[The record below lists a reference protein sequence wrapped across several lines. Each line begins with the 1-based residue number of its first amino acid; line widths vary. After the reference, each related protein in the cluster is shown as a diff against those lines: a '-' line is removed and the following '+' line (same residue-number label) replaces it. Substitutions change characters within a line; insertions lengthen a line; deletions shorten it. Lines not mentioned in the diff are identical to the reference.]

1 MQRELQPTPKESII
15 STMDTLTQIIN
26 EAINEMNQNIAEDLV
41 VNFGFDYNEAIKV
54 VTDFNDFELVDS
66 ENSDF

>member
-1 MQRELQPTPKESII
+1 MQPTPKESII

-41 VNFGFDYNEAIKV
+41 VNFGLDYNEAIKV

>member
-1 MQRELQPTPKESII
+1 
-15 STMDTLTQIIN
+15 MDTLTQIIN

-41 VNFGFDYNEAIKV
+41 VNFGLDYNEAIKV

>member
-41 VNFGFDYNEAIKV
+41 VNFGLDYNEAIKV

>member
-1 MQRELQPTPKESII
+1 LQRELQPTPKESII

-41 VNFGFDYNEAIKV
+41 VNFGLDYNEAIKV